1 MSNNKHTHDKCE
13 VNKLSLKIILVIKF
27 LSVID
32 EPFAV
37 STRL

>member
-1 MSNNKHTHDKCE
+1 M
-13 VNKLSLKIILVIKF
+13 SLKIILVNKF

-37 STRL
+37 CKTVTPWFELVFKIL